1 MCDCS
6 DNLRTAILLFL
17 AGAMA
22 LVSCGPQGKTGVEE
36 LPPEDT
42 GITFVLGHG
51 AGSAVSDIY
60 DFSGDWEVL
69 SGADG
74 YSIDPA
80 SGKAGEAELTV
91 TAEKTNAGLSE
102 KESLF
107 SVSDGGRQKTFRIVQ
122 RGTPQLVLSETS
134 YEMGQGTGKTEI
146 LLDGNIPFEADTD
159 ADWLGIIDI
168 THSDQ
173 VLLSDGKTFSDS
185 VRSAVTVQAAANTSA
200 EARAAIV
207 VLRSEAG
214 DYEVAV
220 SQSAPVSADWERE
233 FFRRTSIMRF
243 TATWCYNC
251 PGMYEGICMAME
263 ELPGRIIPIN
273 MHSMSSEGG
282 LSYYQVGQ
290 FEELYAIEGYP
301 TGIANNMVKIH
312 ANRDLNQ
319 LVPVI
324 TGVVE
329 EAVES
334 YPAGTGI
341 SAQSQIEDNS
351 IKVDISVAVK
361 EADDYRICVF
371 LLENGIVYPQQTSG
385 DGEVRDYVHD
395 YVVRDILTEDIFG
408 DQLPASGDKEIIEY
422 SVESELPRSVID
434 ADNLSVVIAVS
445 RPCVPDIQGVEEATY
460 LDLGTVYDNVVSL
473 PANGFVNFEYE
484 E

>member
-6 DNLRTAILLFL
+6 DNLKTAILLLL

-22 LVSCGPQGKTGVEE
+22 LVSCGPQDKIGGEE

-42 GITFVLGHG
+42 GITFILDHEE
-51 AGSAVSDIY
+51 GSAVSDIY
-60 DFSGDWEVL
+60 GFTGAWEVM

-102 KESLF
+102 EESQF
-107 SVSDGGRQKTFRIVQ
+107 SVSDDGQQKIFRIVQ
-122 RGTPQLVLSETS
+122 RGTPQLVISGTLYET
-134 YEMGQGTGKTEI
+134 GQGAGKIEI

-159 ADWLGIIDI
+159 ADWLEIIDI
-168 THSDQ
+168 THSAPM
-173 VLLSDGKTFSDS
+173 LLSDGKTFSDS

-200 EARAAIV
+200 EARVGKV
-207 VLRSEAG
+207 VFRTEAG
-214 DYEVAV
+214 DYEVTV

-251 PGMYEGICMAME
+251 PAMYEGICMAME
-263 ELPGRIIPIN
+263 ELPGRIIPVN

-290 FEELYAIEGYP
+290 FEELYSIEGYP

-312 ANRDLNQ
+312 ADRDLDQ

-324 TGVVE
+324 AGVVE
-329 EAVES
+329 EAIES
-334 YPAGTGI
+334 YPARTGI

-351 IKVDISVAVK
+351 IRVDISVAVK
-361 EADDYRICVF
+361 EADDYQICIF
-371 LLENGIVYPQQTSG
+371 LLENGIVYPQETYD

-408 DQLPASGDKEIIEY
+408 DPLPASGDKEIIEY

-434 ADNLSVVIAVS
+434 PGNLLVVIAVS

-460 LDLGTVYDNVVSL
+460 LDLGTIYDNAVSL